1 MVGRMG
7 TAVIGRIV
15 QERITAL
22 QDGVKLQHRCGHQ
35 IGPAQNVNRQ
45 AFGGGEQ
52 MVVGG
57 DDAARKIARRVEHAG
72 ASGVEQ
78 GVGHLAA
85 HAFETLVEN
94 RQLHAIQG

>member
-1 MVGRMG
+1 MVAKEIAAIRLMRLGHHGEAVAAIIVQHRHQDRMVGRMG

-15 QERITAL
+15 QERIAAL
-22 QDGVKLQHRCGHQ
+22 QDGVKLLHRCGHQ

-57 DDAARKIARRVEHAG
+57 DDAA
-72 ASGVEQ
+72 
-78 GVGHLAA
+78 
-85 HAFETLVEN
+85 
-94 RQLHAIQG
+94 